1 MTRKYHCHERHGA
14 IVTLNDMTEP
24 LLYCDLIGDL
34 PALAA
39 QRWGKRHA
47 FTFEDMSWS
56 YQDAEHE
63 VEQLARTLQA
73 LGVKKGDRVALWLTN
88 SAMLECLLFAVIRIG
103 AVAVPLNTRYRTQ
116 DLAYTLKNSGSVLLI
131 SAGKS
136 GPVNFDAILLEAL
149 GQMSVDA
156 QGLLSSDAVPSLR
169 QIVMMG
175 DSAIPGAMSWEHF
188 IGLAVLGSLSLLDQ
202 SKTSNRSNTSSTSN
216 QRSHEDSRGQQFAAV
231 KPKPTDTAL
240 IVYTSGTTGNPKG
253 VLLSHNGMRLC
264 FDRAEAMQ
272 LQASDI
278 QLTYLPLFHV
288 YAISYSMI
296 MSFMCGGAQ
305 VIMNGF
311 QVDQALELIAK
322 HRVTVVHG
330 FDAHFNDFML
340 ALAKKPSDIS
350 SLRFGTLTVGADS
363 TIELAQAAQS
373 KVCPTLSGYGVT
385 ELWGGVTLT
394 PQDANLEQRCAA
406 SGYPLPGVELRVINP
421 DTQQPVAT
429 GEVGEI
435 QVRSYSRMIGYHSQ
449 PEATEQVFD
458 SQGWYKSGDAGIL
471 RADGHVRFVVRLKDM
486 LKVGGENVSPAEI
499 EGLIATLPGVEYVAV
514 VGRPDARLSE
524 VPVAFIVSAA
534 TGPKQSQQVIAH
546 CKGKIASFKIPV
558 ECCFVEALP
567 MTPTGKIQKE
577 VLRTRLR
584 AMLSNQNEG

>member
-1 MTRKYHCHERHGA
+1 
-14 IVTLNDMTEP
+14 
-24 LLYCDLIGDL
+24 
-34 PALAA
+34 
-39 QRWGKRHA
+39 
-47 FTFEDMSWS
+47 
-56 YQDAEHE
+56 
-63 VEQLARTLQA
+63 
-73 LGVKKGDRVALWLTN
+73 
-88 SAMLECLLFAVIRIG
+88 MLECLLFAVIRIG

-116 DLAYTLKNSGSVLLI
+116 DLAFTLKNSGSVLLI

-149 GQMSVDA
+149 GQVAVDA
-156 QGLLSSDAVPSLR
+156 QGQVRSEAVPSLKR
-169 QIVMMG
+169 VVMMG
-175 DSAIPGAMSWEHF
+175 DSAIPGALGWESF
-188 IGLAVLGSLSLLDQ
+188 RDLGDRPRHDSQAWNDQ
-202 SKTSNRSNTSSTSN
+202 RHP
-216 QRSHEDSRGQQFAAV
+216 SHQESHILNSHAAMA
-231 KPKPTDTAL
+231 PEPTDTAL

-305 VIMNGF
+305 VIMSGF
-311 QVDQALELIAK
+311 QVDQALDLIAK

-435 QVRSYSRMIGYHSQ
+435 QVRSYSRMIGYHNQ
-449 PEATEQVFD
+449 PEATEQVFNKD
-458 SQGWYKSGDAGIL
+458 GWYKSGDAGIL

-558 ECCFVEALP
+558 ECYFVEALP

-584 AMLSNQNEG
+584 AMLSNQKEG

>member
-1 MTRKYHCHERHGA
+1 MNT
-14 IVTLNDMTEP
+14 P
-24 LLYCDLIGDL
+24 LVCCDLIGDL

-39 QRWGKRHA
+39 KRWGERHA
-47 FTFEDMSWS
+47 FTFEDKSWN
-56 YQDAEHE
+56 YQQVEQE
-63 VEQLARTLQA
+63 VTQLARALQV

-116 DLAYTLKNSGSVLLI
+116 DLAFTLKNSGSVLLI
-131 SAGKS
+131 SAGQS

-149 GQMSVDA
+149 GQVAIEA
-156 QGLLSSDAVPSLR
+156 QGLVTSEAVPSLKR
-169 QIVMMG
+169 VVMMG
-175 DSAIPGAMSWEHF
+175 DSAIPGALSWEHF
-188 IGLAVLGSLSLLDQ
+188 TGLGVLRSSKPLDQ
-202 SKTSNRSNTSSTSN
+202 NNTNNKNGTSSARDE
-216 QRSHEDSRGQQFAAV
+216 QSHEELRAQQLAALQ
-231 KPKPTDTAL
+231 PQSTDTAL

-264 FDRAEAMQ
+264 FDRAQAMQ

-305 VIMNGF
+305 VIMSGF

-322 HRVTVVHG
+322 HRVTIVHG

-363 TIELAQAAQS
+363 TIELAQAAQT

-421 DTQQPVAT
+421 ETQQAVAT

-435 QVRSYSRMIGYHSQ
+435 QVRSYSRMIGYHNQ
-449 PEATEQVFD
+449 PEATEHVFD
-458 SQGWYKSGDAGIL
+458 ADGWYKSGDAGIL

-499 EGLIATLPGVEYVAV
+499 EGLIAALPGVEYVAI
-514 VGRPDARLSE
+514 VGKPDERLSE
-524 VPVAFIVSAA
+524 VPVAFIVSAPS
-534 TGPKQSQQVIAH
+534 GPKRAEQIISH

-558 ECCFVEALP
+558 ECYFVEALP

-577 VLRTRLR
+577 LLRTRLR
-584 AMLSNQNEG
+584 AMLGNQNEG

>member
-1 MTRKYHCHERHGA
+1 MTTRL
-14 IVTLNDMTEP
+14 V
-24 LLYCDLIGDL
+24 YCDLIGDL

-39 QRWGKRHA
+39 QRWGERHA
-47 FTFEDMSWS
+47 FTFEDKRWS
-56 YQDAEHE
+56 YQDVEHE
-63 VEQLARTLQA
+63 VEQLAHALQA
-73 LGVKKGDRVALWLTN
+73 LGVKNGDRVALWLTN
-88 SAMLECLLFAVIRIG
+88 SAILECLLFAVIRIG

-116 DLAYTLKNSGSVLLI
+116 DLAFTLKNSGSVLLI

-149 GQMSVDA
+149 GQVAVDA
-156 QGLLSSDAVPSLR
+156 QGQVRSEAVPSLKR
-169 QIVMMG
+169 VVMMG
-175 DSAIPGAMSWEHF
+175 DSAIPGALGWESF
-188 IGLAVLGSLSLLDQ
+188 RDLGDLPHHDSQARHDQ
-202 SKTSNRSNTSSTSN
+202 RHQSP
-216 QRSHEDSRGQQFAAV
+216 QESHILNSHAAMA
-231 KPKPTDTAL
+231 PEPTDTAL

-305 VIMNGF
+305 VIMSGF

-394 PQDANLEQRCAA
+394 PQDATLEQRCAA

-435 QVRSYSRMIGYHSQ
+435 LVRSYSRMIGYHNQ

-458 SQGWYKSGDAGIL
+458 KDGWYKSGDAGIL

-499 EGLIATLPGVEYVAV
+499 EGLIATLLGVEYVAV

-558 ECCFVEALP
+558 ECYFVEALP

-584 AMLSNQNEG
+584 AMLSNQKEG